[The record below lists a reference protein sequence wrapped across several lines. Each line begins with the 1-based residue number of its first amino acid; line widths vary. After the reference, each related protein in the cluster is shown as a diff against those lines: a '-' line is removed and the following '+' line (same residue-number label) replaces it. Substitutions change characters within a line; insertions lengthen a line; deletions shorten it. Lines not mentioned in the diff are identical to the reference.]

1 MDSSEYREQAQEVF
15 CDVLER
21 MAFMFGEPVDADEL
35 PQCSGTFY
43 LTKMTFSGAFAG
55 ELSLAVPVEMCM
67 EIAANVL
74 GVDLDADFAQ
84 QESCD
89 ALKEV
94 LNVTCGNLLTAIAGD
109 EPVFDLEPPQV
120 SELDEPGWLSLL
132 AEPNA
137 MAFDVD
143 DNPALLLLK
152 MK

>member
-1 MDSSEYREQAQEVF
+1 MTNPEYREHAEQVF

-21 MAFMFGEPVDADEL
+21 MAFMFGESVDADEL

-43 LTKMTFSGAFAG
+43 LTEMSFTGALEG
-55 ELSLAVPVEMCM
+55 TLSLAVPVEMCM

-94 LNVTCGNLLTAIAGD
+94 LNVTCGNLLTAIAGE
-109 EPVFDLEPPQV
+109 EPIFDLEPPQV
-120 SELDEPGWLSLL
+120 TELDEPGWLALL
-132 AEPNA
+132 ADDDA
-137 MAFDVD
+137 MTFDVD